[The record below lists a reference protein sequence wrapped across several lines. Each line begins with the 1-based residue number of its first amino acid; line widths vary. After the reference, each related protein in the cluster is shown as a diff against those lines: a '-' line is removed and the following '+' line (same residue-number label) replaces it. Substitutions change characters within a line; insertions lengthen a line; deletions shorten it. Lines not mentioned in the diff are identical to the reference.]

1 MDILVGPTFT
11 VAVSPPQAAAA
22 YSLSQPETQR
32 LLLKH
37 RVSSVEEG
45 EEDEDG
51 LVGSISI
58 SNRSRF
64 GLPMAGSGKSLE
76 DSSDSSSSSVG
87 APDDSDE
94 EEEDDG
100 GSNSSSGASSSM
112 KKGLGSLGSMD
123 ALEDS
128 LPTKKGLSNYF
139 AGKSKSFASLS
150 DACLAVSQAKDLEK
164 PEHPFNKRRR
174 ILMANKW
181 SRRSSFYSWHNPKS
195 MPLLTLNED
204 DDDESGD
211 HNRRRGNEEDDE
223 EEEDRRESL
232 SSSSSSDKD
241 EEDGR
246 RAQRKLLQ
254 ERRFNNSFKS
264 HSCFSLTD
272 LQEQQRRQ
280 REIINLPPRR

>member
-1 MDILVGPTFT
+1 MDIHVGPTFT
-11 VAVSPPQAAAA
+11 IDISPPQAAAAA

-32 LLLKH
+32 LFLKH
-37 RVSSVEEG
+37 RVSFVVEG

-64 GLPMAGSGKSLE
+64 GLPMARSGKSLE
-76 DSSDSSSSSVG
+76 DSSDRSSSSVG

-94 EEEDDG
+94 EDDG
-100 GSNSSSGASSSM
+100 ESNSSNGASSSM
-112 KKGLGSLGSMD
+112 KKGLGSLGSID

-128 LPTKKGLSNYF
+128 LPPKKGLSNYF

-204 DDDESGD
+204 DDESGD
-211 HNRRRGNEEDDE
+211 HKGE
-223 EEEDRRESL
+223 
-232 SSSSSSDKD
+232 
-241 EEDGR
+241 
-246 RAQRKLLQ
+246 
-254 ERRFNNSFKS
+254 
-264 HSCFSLTD
+264 
-272 LQEQQRRQ
+272 
-280 REIINLPPRR
+280 

>member
-1 MDILVGPTFT
+1 
-11 VAVSPPQAAAA
+11 
-22 YSLSQPETQR
+22 
-32 LLLKH
+32 
-37 RVSSVEEG
+37 
-45 EEDEDG
+45 
-51 LVGSISI
+51 
-58 SNRSRF
+58 
-64 GLPMAGSGKSLE
+64 MARSGKSLE
-76 DSSDSSSSSVG
+76 DSSDSPSSSVR

-100 GSNSSSGASSSM
+100 ESNSSNGASSSM
-112 KKGLGSLGSMD
+112 KKGLGSLGSM
-123 ALEDS
+123 
-128 LPTKKGLSNYF
+128 KGLSNYF

-204 DDDESGD
+204 DDESGD

-246 RAQRKLLQ
+246 RAQM
-254 ERRFNNSFKS
+254 ERT
-264 HSCFSLTD
+264 SCCRL
-272 LQEQQRRQ
+272 
-280 REIINLPPRR
+280 

>member
-1 MDILVGPTFT
+1 MDILVGPTLT
-11 VAVSPPQAAAA
+11 IDVSPPQAAAA

-32 LLLKH
+32 LFLKH
-37 RVSSVEEG
+37 RVSSVVEG

-64 GLPMAGSGKSLE
+64 GLPMARAGKSLE
-76 DSSDSSSSSVG
+76 DSSDSSSSFVG

-94 EEEDDG
+94 PRLSRLHGRPG
-100 GSNSSSGASSSM
+100 GLS
-112 KKGLGSLGSMD
+112 
-123 ALEDS
+123 
-128 LPTKKGLSNYF
+128 PHKKGLSNYF
-139 AGKSKSFASLS
+139 ARKSKSFASLS
-150 DACLAVSQAKDLEK
+150 AACLAVRQAKDLEK

-195 MPLLTLNED
+195 MLLLTLNE

-246 RAQRKLLQ
+246 RAQM
-254 ERRFNNSFKS
+254 ERT
-264 HSCFSLTD
+264 SCCRL
-272 LQEQQRRQ
+272 
-280 REIINLPPRR
+280 

>member
-51 LVGSISI
+51 
-58 SNRSRF
+58 RF

-223 EEEDRRESL
+223 EEEDRP
-232 SSSSSSDKD
+232 DKD

>member
-1 MDILVGPTFT
+1 
-11 VAVSPPQAAAA
+11 
-22 YSLSQPETQR
+22 
-32 LLLKH
+32 
-37 RVSSVEEG
+37 
-45 EEDEDG
+45 
-51 LVGSISI
+51 
-58 SNRSRF
+58 
-64 GLPMAGSGKSLE
+64 MARSGKSLE
-76 DSSDSSSSSVG
+76 DSSDSPSSSVR

-94 EEEDDG
+94 EEEDDDLDSDLSTTRLLMG
-100 GSNSSSGASSSM
+100 GGDLISQNCR
-112 KKGLGSLGSMD
+112 
-123 ALEDS
+123 
-128 LPTKKGLSNYF
+128 KGLSNYF

-204 DDDESGD
+204 DDESGD

-246 RAQRKLLQ
+246 RAQM
-254 ERRFNNSFKS
+254 ERT
-264 HSCFSLTD
+264 SCCRL
-272 LQEQQRRQ
+272 
-280 REIINLPPRR
+280 

>member
-1 MDILVGPTFT
+1 
-11 VAVSPPQAAAA
+11 
-22 YSLSQPETQR
+22 
-32 LLLKH
+32 
-37 RVSSVEEG
+37 
-45 EEDEDG
+45 
-51 LVGSISI
+51 
-58 SNRSRF
+58 
-64 GLPMAGSGKSLE
+64 MAGSGKSLE

-112 KKGLGSLGSMD
+112 KKGLGSLGSM
-123 ALEDS
+123 
-128 LPTKKGLSNYF
+128 KGLSNYF

-223 EEEDRRESL
+223 EE
-232 SSSSSSDKD
+232 DKD